1 MTTISPTVD
10 LTTLEELGQKIDLNE
25 FLTLANQLDAASLQ
39 AALKKAAKTDKPR
52 HIPPVNGD
60 FYDIYGS
67 INDEQRRLAQ
77 LTRDFFEGE
86 IRPIIN
92 PYWERAEF
100 PKQLIP
106 RFADY
111 VVERYGKDY
120 TYIYPD
126 VDPVAAGVVS
136 MEMGRGEPSAKTFFG
151 VHWYLNMASIYMFG
165 SEEQK
170 AQWLPPLQRFEKIGS
185 WALTEPKHG
194 SDASAGLE
202 TTATKHGD
210 TWILNGEKKWSGNAT
225 FADIN
230 IIWARNTHTNQVNG
244 FIVERGQP
252 GYLVEKLPGK
262 IAKRAVENVLIRLE
276 EVEVPDSNR
285 LPKVNHFGDVARQLA
300 FARAGVAWEAVGVA
314 MAVYEETLKYANN
327 RLQFGKPITSFQ
339 MVQHGLVKMLG
350 HLTAMQTLMMQLSR
364 LQERDGKISHAR
376 ASLAK
381 AWTTEQMREVVAIG
395 RGLLGGNGIL
405 LEHEVARFFADAE
418 AVYSYEGSYEMNTLI
433 VGKAITG
440 QSAFV

>member
-1 MTTISPTVD
+1 M
-10 LTTLEELGQKIDLNE
+10 LE
-25 FLTLANQLDAASLQ
+25 FANRLDAKTLKAMLKGGVKPTRQ
-39 AALKKAAKTDKPR
+39 RAA
-52 HIPPVNGD
+52 PPVNSD
-60 FYDIYGS
+60 FYDIYS
-67 INDEQRRLAQ
+67 TLTDEQLRVAR

-92 PYWERAEF
+92 PYWERGEF

-106 RFADY
+106 RFAQF
-111 VVERYGKDY
+111 VTQRYGENFTY
-120 TYIYPD
+120 TFPEA
-126 VDPVAAGVVS
+126 DPIASGIAA
-136 MEMGRGEPSAKTFFG
+136 MEMARGEPSSNTFFG
-151 VHWYLNMASIYMFG
+151 VHWFMTMASINMLG
-165 SEEQK
+165 SNEQK
-170 AQWLPPLQRFEKIGS
+170 AKWLPPMQRFEKIGS

-202 TTATKHGD
+202 TTATKVGD
-210 TWILNGEKKWSGNAT
+210 TWTLNGEKKWSGNAT

-230 IIWARNTHTNQVNG
+230 IIWARNTHTGQVNG
-244 FIVERGQP
+244 FIVELGQP
-252 GYLVEKLPGK
+252 GYHVEKLPGK
-262 IAKRAVENVLIRLE
+262 IAKRAVENVLIKLE
-276 EVEVPDSNR
+276 NVEVHDSNR
-285 LPKVNHFGDVARQLA
+285 LPKANHFGDVARQLA
-300 FARAGVAWEAVGVA
+300 AARTGVAWEAVGVS
-314 MAVYEETLKYANN
+314 MAAYEETLKYANN
-327 RLQFGKPITSFQ
+327 RIQFGKPLTSFQ

-350 HLTAMQTLMMQLSR
+350 HVTAMQSMMLQLSR
-364 LQERDGKISHAR
+364 LQERDGMISHER

-418 AVYSYEGSYEMNTLI
+418 AVYSYEGTYEMNTLI